1 MNGRSI
7 IIVFLAFLI
16 IFTIILFYFQNFAY
30 YERLQ
35 VKNSLLI
42 EKEMVEV
49 TDYSGITASSSGLK
63 LRECFK
69 IVDLSF
75 DTQVLTVYQ
84 KPTPLN
90 APFWFGCFNAKLLSK
105 DLNAN
110 KAVAFLSKKEEFDG
124 IDKVIALY
132 PDGTGFQ
139 WRQLNNKYTD
149 K

>member
-1 MNGRSI
+1 M
-7 IIVFLAFLI
+7 
-16 IFTIILFYFQNFAY
+16 IFTLLLFYFQNFAY
-30 YERLQ
+30 YERLE
-35 VKNSLLI
+35 VKNRLLI
-42 EKEMVEV
+42 EKQMIEV
-49 TDYSGITASSSGLK
+49 TNYYGIDASSSGLK
-63 LRECFK
+63 LRECFT
-69 IVDLSF
+69 VSDEFF
-75 DTQVLTVYQ
+75 DVKNLTIYQ

-90 APFWFGCFNAKLLSK
+90 APFWFTCFNAESITK

-139 WRQLNNKYTD
+139 WRQLNDKYTD